1 MKGVIAMRTLVA
13 FAVLASAAAL
23 FAQDEKQ
30 IQDAIKGLGA
40 DSFEDREK
48 ATADLRKIGAPALE
62 SLRKAA
68 DESGDPEVRARA
80 KRLVEEIAKPAP
92 RKQAPGRTAVLQG
105 SRLSIRKTD
114 DATVYALQPADGDP
128 IEFHRGPE
136 KRVKLVYPD
145 GKGGKAEASAESI
158 DKFVEEQKE
167 LAEKYGITKD
177 GIDYGGTKMSF
188 NGIQV
193 VPALPQ
199 FGVPGF
205 PPQGFK
211 ELDDLFAESEELRK
225 AFDDLRRSER
235 RWLGDRQEFFG
246 REVIRGAQFA
256 PVPDVLRSQLSIPEG
271 QGVVVEAVREGST
284 GAAAGLKRHDVILE
298 IDGKK
303 VASPADVRALLKRDS
318 KVKALRG
325 GKEQNLEPA
334 PAPKK
339 EY

>member
-1 MKGVIAMRTLVA
+1 MRTLVV

-48 ATADLRKIGAPALE
+48 ATADLRKFGAPALE
-62 SLRKAA
+62 ALKKAA
-68 DESGDPEVRARA
+68 EESGDPEVRARA
-80 KRLVEEIAKPAP
+80 KRLVEEIAKPPP
-92 RKQAPGRTAVLQG
+92 RKQAPGRTTVLPG

-114 DATVYALQPADGDP
+114 DATVYALQPADGDA
-128 IEFHRGPE
+128 IEFHRGPD

-158 DKFVEEQKE
+158 DKFVEERKE

-188 NGIQV
+188 KGVQV
-193 VPALPQ
+193 LGELPQ
-199 FGVPGF
+199 FGGPAF
-205 PPQGFK
+205 PPQAFK

-225 AFDDLRRSER
+225 AFEDLRRAEQRWPAER
-235 RWLGDRQEFFG
+235 WGPGFFG
-246 REVIRGAQFA
+246 RDVIRGVQLT
-256 PVPDVLRSQLSIPEG
+256 PVPDVLRTQLSIPEG

-284 GAAAGLKRHDVILE
+284 GAAAGLKKHDVLLE

-303 VASPADVRALLKRDS
+303 VASPADVRTLLKRDS

-325 GKEQNLEPA
+325 GKEQILEPA

>member
-1 MKGVIAMRTLVA
+1 MRTLVA

-40 DSFEDREK
+40 DSFEEREK
-48 ATADLRKIGAPALE
+48 ATDELRKLGAPALE
-62 SLRKAA
+62 ALKKASE
-68 DESGDPEVRARA
+68 ESGDPEVRARA
-80 KRLVEEIAKPAP
+80 KRLIEEIAKPAP
-92 RKQAPGRTAVLQG
+92 RKAPPGRNPQFPG
-105 SRLSIRKTD
+105 SRMSIRKTD
-114 DATVYALQPADGDP
+114 GVTVYGLQPADGDA

-136 KRVKLVYPD
+136 QKVKLVYPD

-158 DKFVEEQKE
+158 EKFVEEQKP

-188 NGIQV
+188 SGLQV
-193 VPALPQ
+193 LRGLPQ
-199 FGVPGF
+199 WGVPGVPA
-205 PPQGFK
+205 PPAFK
-211 ELDDLFAESEELRK
+211 ELDELFAESEELRK
-225 AFDDLRRSER
+225 AFDELRRAER
-235 RWLGDRQEFFG
+235 QWPGERWGSNFFN
-246 REVIRGAQFA
+246 REVIRGVQLT
-256 PVPDVLRSQLSIPEG
+256 PVPDVLRTQLSIPEG
-271 QGVVVEAVREGST
+271 QGVVVEEVRDGST
-284 GAAAGLKRHDVILE
+284 GAAAGLKKHDVILE

-303 VASPADVRALLKRDS
+303 VASPADVRTLLKRDS

-325 GKEQNLEPA
+325 GKELSLEPA